1 MLCLTDEIVGN
12 NPGVC
17 RVVSNDA
24 DFSWTRDLVYSHPAK
39 QLSLGLGHK
48 LVPRTHD
55 DIRLGPSEQTEGE
68 GCNTLQV
75 KSQDTDRFVEVR

>member
-1 MLCLTDEIVGN
+1 MLCLTHQIVGN

-48 LVPRTHD
+48 LVARAHY
-55 DIRLGPSEQTEGE
+55 DISLSPSEQSEGE
-68 GCNTLQV
+68 SCNTLKV
-75 KSQDTDRFVEVR
+75 ERQDTDRLR